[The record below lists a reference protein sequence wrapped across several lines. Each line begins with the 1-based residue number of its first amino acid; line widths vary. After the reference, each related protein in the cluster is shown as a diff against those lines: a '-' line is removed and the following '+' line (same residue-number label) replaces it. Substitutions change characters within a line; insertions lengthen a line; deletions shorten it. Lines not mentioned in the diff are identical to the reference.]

1 MVRSKDGQQSL
12 YFDYREYDFEKP
24 EELQGKSSQHSV
36 VIVGAGPVGLT
47 AALEL
52 ARHGIKSVLLDD
64 KNTVNEGS
72 RAICIARHS
81 MECLHQLGLAKKFE
95 DKSLPWTHGS
105 SFYRDRLVY
114 RLEMPHSE
122 ADKYYPMYNLQQQYI
137 EQLLLDEVIASDMI
151 ELRWQSKVCD
161 VEQNENAVSLR
172 VETPAGD
179 YSIRSDYVLAADGAR
194 SIVRHQLGLKLEG
207 DAYEG
212 RYVIADIQ
220 MKSDFPTERRAFFD
234 PSSNPGLT
242 ILIHK
247 QPQNIWRI
255 DYQIED
261 DVDTDEE
268 LKEENIRARIAAVLT
283 MIGETTE
290 WKLEW
295 WSLYKAYT
303 LALDNYRHNR
313 ILFIGDAA
321 HLVPIFGVRGLNSG
335 IADAMNAAWKL
346 AYVIQGQA
354 QDALL
359 DTYSPERRGATLDV
373 FENASKSTKFMT
385 PPTRGHRLMRDAVL
399 SLSISN
405 EFSRPLINPR
415 QSQPYT
421 YIDSPLTSYRNRDAE
436 FEHGPGTGAPI
447 LNSRINDTDCLLDY
461 IGLGFSGLY
470 FSDSELIDPV
480 VLKIQDKLGVKE
492 EGFTIIIITKHSF
505 SLENIVVVHDRR
517 DELFSSYD
525 AENGSFYLI
534 RPDRHVSA
542 RWKNI
547 NIDEVVHSFNQ
558 TMNGG
563 KSE

>member
-1 MVRSKDGQQSL
+1 MARPKERQGSL
-12 YFDYREYDFEKP
+12 YFDYPEYVFKRP
-24 EELQGKSSQHSV
+24 VELEGETPQHAV
-36 VIVGAGPVGLT
+36 VIVGAGPIGLC

-52 ARHGIKSVLLDD
+52 ARHGIKSVILDD

-95 DKSLPWTHGS
+95 ERALAWTHGS
-105 SFYRDRLVY
+105 SFYRDQLVY
-114 RLEMPHSE
+114 RLQMPHSD

-137 EQLLLDEVIASDMI
+137 EQFLVDEAMDNAMI
-151 ELRWQSKVCD
+151 DLRWQNKVCE
-161 VEQNENAVSLR
+161 VEQSKDKVILK
-172 VETPAGD
+172 VETPAGN
-179 YSIRSDYVLAADGAR
+179 YSTNSDYVLAADGAR
-194 SIVRHQLGLKLEG
+194 SVVRHQLGLKLEG

-220 MKSDFPTERRAFFD
+220 MKSDYPTERRAFFD

-261 DVDTDEE
+261 DIDADEE
-268 LKEENIRARIAAVLT
+268 LKEENIRARISSVLE
-283 MIGETTE
+283 MIGETAD
-290 WKLEW
+290 WQLEW

-303 LALDNYRHNR
+303 LALEDYRHGR

-346 AYVIQGQA
+346 AYMIQGHA
-354 QDALL
+354 QDAIL
-359 DTYSPERRGATLDV
+359 DSYSPERRGATLDV

-385 PPTRGHRLMRDAVL
+385 PPTRGHQLMRDAAL

-405 EFSRPLINPR
+405 EFPRPLINPR

-421 YIDSPLTSYRNRDAE
+421 YAESPLSFCRDRDAE
-436 FEHGPGTGAPI
+436 FTGGPGTGAPI
-447 LNSRINDTDCLLDY
+447 INLSIGDTSCLLDY
-461 IGLGFSGLY
+461 IGPGFSGIY
-470 FSDSELIDPV
+470 FSSADTFDLRTID
-480 VLKIQDKLGVKE
+480 LQKKLGVGE
-492 EGFTIIIITKHSF
+492 DQFTLLVISQNSFTI
-505 SLENIVVVHDRR
+505 ENLSVIEDRAS
-517 DELFSSYD
+517 ELFSTYD
-525 AENGSFYLI
+525 AEDGSFYLI
-534 RPDRHVSA
+534 RPDRHISA
-542 RWKNI
+542 RWKKI
-547 NIDEVVHSFNQ
+547 NMDEVLQAFVQ
-558 TMNGG
+558 TLSGG
-563 KSE
+563 VSE